1 MFTDEETTLFQYNG
15 LDTIITAECWN
26 GFKDEIS
33 SFGFEEPYEQTLNVL
48 EPLMAMMARGIK
60 VDAEQLAE
68 TKNELTEKRK
78 SKGEEL
84 KEEVGFDLNPNSP
97 KQCIEYFYG
106 TLKCTPYKNQSGNPT
121 VDDKALT
128 RMARG
133 TAARPPIKAAKIIQE
148 LRALDKLMGTYINIE
163 FDPDGRFRCSYNPR
177 GTKFGRLSSSK
188 TPYDT
193 GMNAQNLPQ
202 EFKKFL
208 IPDTGY
214 LMWEIDK
221 AGAEWVVVA
230 YSSGDPEM
238 LRVVE
243 EGIDPHIHTAALMT
257 GLDKEVIALEDK
269 YVKHLTDP
277 DEIGRIRNELRKD
290 SAVARELDR
299 AKFLPRSMGIRQAG
313 KKANHGLNYG
323 EGHRMFAMM
332 NEIPEKEAKI
342 IVDKYSGEVYTSI
355 PLWWEK
361 VQNQL
366 RQDRTLVNCFGR
378 KCRFLG
384 EWGND
389 LFKAAYSF
397 EPQSTVVDIINR
409 GLVKAYKDTEGVM
422 AIQELLGQ
430 VHDSALGQTPLRASF
445 EDEADETS
453 EYEGIAWALIRI
465 AEYMN
470 PELEISGRSFKIG
483 NELKVGTSNW
493 ADLTEVEYTTNVEQ
507 LAERIRGE
515 TRTD

>member
-1 MFTDEETTLFQYNG
+1 MFTDEEASLFKYNG
-15 LDTIITAECWN
+15 LDCIVTGECWH
-26 GFKDEIS
+26 GFKGEIDQ
-33 SFGFEEPYEQTLNVL
+33 FTFREPYEQTLDL
-48 EPLMAMMARGIK
+48 LKPLMAMMARGIR
-60 VDAEQLAE
+60 VDADTLKE
-68 TKNELTEKRK
+68 TKAELSQRRASKANELR
-78 SKGEEL
+78 
-84 KEEVGFDLNPNSP
+84 EEVGFDLNVNSP

-106 TLKCTPYKNQSGNPT
+106 TLGFTPYKNSNGNPT

-133 TAARPPIKAAKIIQE
+133 TAARPPVKAAKLVQE
-148 LRALDKLMGTYINIE
+148 VRALDKLMGTYIGIE

-193 GMNAQNLPQ
+193 GMNAQNLPT

-208 IPDTGY
+208 IPDEGY
-214 LMWEIDK
+214 MMWEIDK

-230 YSSGDPEM
+230 YASGDPEM
-238 LRVVE
+238 LRVVR

-269 YVKHLTDP
+269 EVKHLTDP

-290 SAVARELDR
+290 PAVANEFDR

-313 KKANHGLNYG
+313 KKANHGLNYA
-323 EGHRMFAMM
+323 EGYRMFAMT
-332 NEIPEKEAKI
+332 NEIPEKEAKV

-384 EWGND
+384 EWGQD

-409 GLVKAYKDTEGVM
+409 GLVEAYHDIEG
-422 AIQELLGQ
+422 AIRYQEMLAQ
-430 VHDSALGQTPLRASF
+430 VHDSALWQMPGYNPDA
-445 EDEADETS
+445 TS
-453 EYEGIAWALIRI
+453 PDIDWQATAESIIRI

-470 PELEISGRSFKIG
+470 PELEIGGRTFKIA
-483 NELKVGTSNW
+483 NELKVGTKNW
-493 ADLTEVEYTTNVEQ
+493 ADLEEVEYTTNVED
-507 LAERIRGE
+507 LAESLRGKAGAN
-515 TRTD
+515 